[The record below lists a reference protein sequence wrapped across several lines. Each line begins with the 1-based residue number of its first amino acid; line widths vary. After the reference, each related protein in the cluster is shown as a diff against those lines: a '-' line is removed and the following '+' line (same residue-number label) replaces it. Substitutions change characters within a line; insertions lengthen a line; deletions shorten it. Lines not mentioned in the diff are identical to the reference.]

1 MVASWQSQ
9 KRGCSARLFIFVK
22 KKILFLSKYT
32 KAVRRTAV
40 LQW

>member
-22 KKILFLSKYT
+22 KKDFIFIKIYKS
-32 KAVRRTAV
+32 R
-40 LQW
+40 